1 MRFPWFKH
9 AYAHLNY
16 VVFAHASYSLRHAA
30 LRRYVCVVCADICRH
45 LVIHVGLCYSICF
58 ACYSVVSIAIG
69 YFPTLNLLTNDWGN
83 ITTKKWM
90 ALLIYRNIKSQEYRG
105 VANPAVA
112 QKT

>member
-1 MRFPWFKH
+1 M
-9 AYAHLNY
+9 
-16 VVFAHASYSLRHAA
+16 
-30 LRRYVCVVCADICRH
+30 
-45 LVIHVGLCYSICF
+45 
-58 ACYSVVSIAIG
+58 SIAIG

-112 QKT
+112 TENINF